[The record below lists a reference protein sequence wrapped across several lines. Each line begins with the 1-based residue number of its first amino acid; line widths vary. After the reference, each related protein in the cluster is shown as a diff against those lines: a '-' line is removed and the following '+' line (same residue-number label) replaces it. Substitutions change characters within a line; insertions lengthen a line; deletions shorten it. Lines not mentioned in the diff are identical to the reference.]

1 MLFRIAIMQDDG
13 HGHGKSTHFIDDPP
27 PPPPSSCSSGP
38 ASCAIAG
45 IRLRGRESL
54 TEAMDADADSP
65 RMFGCG
71 LFRRRRARS
80 TSSIPALES
89 AGAAAAKRTLDVGTP
104 RQRKGS
110 DNVTSIVRVP
120 VPLPA
125 VKARAAPAVVQLR
138 RPRTEAMRALP
149 APATAPAV
157 SKGIVAE
164 LDGMLY
170 DRQRAAAAGGGHLLR
185 ASSGN
190 VMVYGNLGNLRGNPV
205 NPPSRNKMLDSLPKT
220 VKELREEAKDKEIR
234 ASAPANRIP
243 IKEKTPAPAPELC
256 RALSTRQNPE
266 ELKEMG
272 NEEYKKGSFAEN
284 PGKAS
289 YYVNKAAAL
298 AGMGRLF
305 DAVAQCNEAIRI
317 DPAHYRA
324 HHRLASLYLRLGE
337 ADKAVHH
344 FKQSRDEASA
354 WDKSRAQALQSH
366 ISKSNEARRLKDYLT
381 LLKESQSAASSGA
394 DSSPQ
399 VFAMQADALLKLQK
413 HEDADSTM
421 SRAPE
426 LGGMDEFTK
435 FFGATANSYFLMIQ
449 AQVEMAAGRFEE
461 AAAVAQKAARLD
473 PGCRETAA
481 VARRARAVAS
491 ASARGNDLFKAS
503 KFAEAC
509 VAYGEG
515 LNHDPQNAALLFNRA
530 TCRSELGHYEKA
542 VEDCNA
548 ALALRPSYGEARR
561 RRADCNAKLERWEA
575 AAKDYGAL
583 AAVQETPGDEEVAKA
598 KAKLKKKQDERSVD

>member
-1 MLFRIAIMQDDG
+1 MTRPRRRLLLA
-13 HGHGKSTHFIDDPP
+13 
-27 PPPPSSCSSGP
+27 P

-125 VKARAAPAVVQLR
+125 VKAQAAPAAVQLR
-138 RPRTEAMRALP
+138 RPRKEAMRALP

-190 VMVYGNLGNLRGNPV
+190 VMVYGNLGNLRGNPM
-205 NPPSRNKMLDSLPKT
+205 NPPRRNNMLDSLPKT
-220 VKELREEAKDKEIR
+220 VKELREEAKDNEIR

-243 IKEKTPAPAPELC
+243 IKEKTPAPAPANRFPKKEKTPAPAPELC

-449 AQVEMAAGRFEE
+449 AQVDIAAGRFEE
-461 AAAVAQKAARLD
+461 AAEAAQKAARLD

-515 LNHDPQNAALLFNRA
+515 LNHDPQNASLLFNRA

-561 RRADCNAKLERWEA
+561 RRADSNAKLERWEA

-583 AAVQETPGDEEVAKA
+583 AAVQENPGDEEVAKA